1 MSRKNRKRKTVKVRA
16 HMQGRKLKG
25 LRAVRILSDEEF
37 AYQGYVYLID
47 NFPPHEDINLDSTEV
62 EPVRFLENTYSSKS
76 TPTKNQQKKQ
86 KKQKIHKKTYTAY
99 LYSNIGECSD
109 VEQVF
114 TNQG

>member
-25 LRAVRILSDEEF
+25 LRAVKVLSDEEF
-37 AYQGYVYLID
+37 AYQNYVYLID
-47 NFPPHEDINLDSTEV
+47 HFPPHEDVNMDSTEV
-62 EPVRFLENTYSSKS
+62 EPVRFLEDSYNNKS
-76 TPTKNQQKKQ
+76 TPDKNQSKNKKKQ
-86 KKQKIHKKTYTAY
+86 KMHKKTYTAH